1 MPMLFYFY
9 LGSFSYVHVLFLCG
23 ECFLHTLCYVSNE
36 GSVVRS
42 LLSIHFISHQA
53 WSQSFVRG
61 HTQRRTWLNLLP
73 FITSL
78 HAAPYIPATLS
89 GTTALSVLM
98 KVSDDNCWG
107 SLQVTVLSG
116 DGWMSLVLLCQVWK
130 GGEKDVWV
138 SLGVAR
144 ELFCRWTWFRGCSE
158 WRKWWRSL
166 FVSCYEQEYDGLSI
180 SLHSQTKGL
189 YQGKNASY

>member
-1 MPMLFYFY
+1 MWGVSLTLLGFFYLGSFSYLPLLFFLLRDFLLPAYAFFNWGVFLTCLCFFY
-9 LGSFSYVHVLFLCG
+9 LGSFSYVHVVFLCG
-23 ECFLHTLCYVSNE
+23 EFFFLHTLCYVSNE

-53 WSQSFVRG
+53 WSQSFVLG

-78 HAAPYIPATLS
+78 LAAPYIPVTLS

-107 SLQVTVLSG
+107 SLWVTVLSG
-116 DGWMSLVLLCQVWK
+116 DG
-130 GGEKDVWV
+130 
-138 SLGVAR
+138 
-144 ELFCRWTWFRGCSE
+144 
-158 WRKWWRSL
+158 
-166 FVSCYEQEYDGLSI
+166 
-180 SLHSQTKGL
+180 
-189 YQGKNASY
+189 

>member
-1 MPMLFYFY
+1 MATLSCV
-9 LGSFSYVHVLFLCG
+9 GSFSYTSVLFLLG
-23 ECFLHTLCYVSNE
+23 EFLVHASAFFYSGIFSYPPMLFLIGEFFLHAYAFFTQGVSRMCMCSFYVGSVGFFLALCYGSNE

-53 WSQSFVRG
+53 WSQSFVLG

-78 HAAPYIPATLS
+78 LAAPYIPVTLS

-107 SLQVTVLSG
+107 SLWVTVLSG
-116 DGWMSLVLLCQVWK
+116 DG
-130 GGEKDVWV
+130 
-138 SLGVAR
+138 
-144 ELFCRWTWFRGCSE
+144 
-158 WRKWWRSL
+158 
-166 FVSCYEQEYDGLSI
+166 
-180 SLHSQTKGL
+180 
-189 YQGKNASY
+189 